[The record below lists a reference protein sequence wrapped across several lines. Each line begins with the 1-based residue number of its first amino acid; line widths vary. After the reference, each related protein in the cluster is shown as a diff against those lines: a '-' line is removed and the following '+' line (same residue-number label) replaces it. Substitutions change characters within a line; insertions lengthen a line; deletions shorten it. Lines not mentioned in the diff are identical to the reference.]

1 MAKRFYIA
9 AGLILLGISAVYMV
23 KSYFKITKAREDASH
38 DIDYYLQAELKDCEY
53 IGRYASI
60 EEEGYKQLAANMYF
74 GFYKLTFR
82 VNNLSSERY
91 TGRFDNI
98 LAIDNGPDD
107 TVRCTIFPKENIED
121 GIYRTASPEIP
132 GKTYVDIV
140 CYAEVREG
148 TALIYA
154 DYEAEWG
161 WDEGKTTLEIPLH

>member
-9 AGLILLGISAVYMV
+9 VGLILLGISAVYMV
-23 KSYFKITKAREDASH
+23 KSYFKIAKAREDVSH

-60 EEEGYKQLAANMYF
+60 EEEGYQQLAANMYF

-107 TVRCTIFPKENIED
+107 TVRRTIFPKENIEG